1 MWHSTRMTHCWNHLN
16 FLNTFKTKIQSTRHK
31 SIQRKSLNMKLR
43 ARPYP
48 RCFNDW
54 ATTLFL
60 SAAIPLTYWFELW
73 IVTPAVSANALY
85 NTFNFV
91 LGTFL
96 LFNVVG
102 NMVAL
107 MLCNTSIIGEK
118 IIRPAKTNSSLWKF
132 CAICET
138 VTPPRSWHCSTCRV
152 CILKRDHHCMF
163 TGMFKPKNEKKKNK
177 SIFN

>member
-1 MWHSTRMTHCWNHLN
+1 
-16 FLNTFKTKIQSTRHK
+16 
-31 SIQRKSLNMKLR
+31 MKLR

-163 TGMFKPKNEKKKNK
+163 TGMFKPKNEEKKTNQF
-177 SIFN
+177 SIKILFGFQVAALAIIIIGISWDFCSIYSLERLIQQF

>member
-1 MWHSTRMTHCWNHLN
+1 
-16 FLNTFKTKIQSTRHK
+16 
-31 SIQRKSLNMKLR
+31 MKLR
-43 ARPYP
+43 ARPFP

-54 ATTLFL
+54 ATSLFL

-102 NMVAL
+102 NMMAL

-118 IIRPAKTNSSLWKF
+118 IIRRAKTNSSLWKF

-163 TGMFKPKNEKKKNK
+163 TGKFKLKNEENKKKINFQFK
-177 SIFN
+177 FCLCFQVAALAITIIVISWDFCSIYSLERLIQQF